1 MCIHE
6 RQLLLESFLF
16 NNYFYFFTDLSRFHC
31 DIGGSFF
38 FPVIT
43 PLEFSVTL
51 FLFEE
56 LYVAF
61 SWEVIGLMSGFSV
74 SFLFLATVTL
84 DFSPVIFVVLTVVF
98 CTVTEM
104 TCFLPLASVMVT
116 LIII

>member
-31 DIGGSFF
+31 DIGCSLF
-38 FPVIT
+38 
-43 PLEFSVTL
+43 LSSVTL

-56 LYVAF
+56 LYVTF

>member
-6 RQLLLESFLF
+6 RQLLLKSFLF

-31 DIGGSFF
+31 DIAVPFF
-38 FPVIT
+38 F
-43 PLEFSVTL
+43 
-51 FLFEE
+51 
-56 LYVAF
+56 
-61 SWEVIGLMSGFSV
+61 
-74 SFLFLATVTL
+74 
-84 DFSPVIFVVLTVVF
+84 PVIFVVLTVVF

>member
-6 RQLLLESFLF
+6 RQLLLKSFLF

-31 DIGGSFF
+31 DIAVPFF

-56 LYVAF
+56 L
-61 SWEVIGLMSGFSV
+61 
-74 SFLFLATVTL
+74 
-84 DFSPVIFVVLTVVF
+84 
-98 CTVTEM
+98 
-104 TCFLPLASVMVT
+104 
-116 LIII
+116 